1 MNIRF
6 RCDPA
11 LIDLLPRPAPAREFL
26 PDWLREMPRHA
37 FSELHDDD
45 VRTVKHCPPFVDA
58 MSQGFV
64 IPLPCDVTVR
74 EGRLSWDWDLPALS
88 VAMHP
93 RAPVSFH
100 APAQVEGTPFRLPGQ
115 PGQVIVKFNSFWT
128 IELEPGW
135 SLFATHPVNRADL
148 PFRLLSGVVDADR
161 FHDVGI
167 LFPAVWLD
175 PAFSGVLPRGMPV
188 AQCIPVPRAPPVLDC
203 QAFDAD
209 DRQRYARTA
218 HTLLSR
224 SGHYRKNL
232 RAPRSGAPLDE
243 VPSLGQVL
251 AQGAGVEPEDTGAS

>member
-1 MNIRF
+1 MKISF

-37 FSELHDDD
+37 FSDLHDDD
-45 VRTVKHCPPFVDA
+45 IRTVKHCPPFVDA
-58 MSQGFV
+58 MSQGFM
-64 IPLPCDVTVR
+64 IPLACDVTVR
-74 EGRLSWDWDLPALS
+74 DGRLSWDWNIPALS

-100 APAQVEGTPFRLPGQ
+100 APAQVQGTPFHQ

-148 PFRLLSGVVDADR
+148 PFRLLGGVVDADR

-188 AQCIPVPRAPPVLDC
+188 AQCIPVRREAALLDC
-203 QAFDAD
+203 RAFAPAD
-209 DRQRYARTA
+209 RERYAATA
-218 HTLLSR
+218 HSLLSTT
-224 SGHYRKNL
+224 GHYRKHG
-232 RAPRSGAPLDE
+232 RAPRSATAFDE
-243 VPSLGQVL
+243 VT
-251 AQGAGVEPEDTGAS
+251 AQGGGIKPEDSDTP